1 MKLRK
6 NGDTAGTWDAYYLAP
21 SGKRFRSRKEVA
33 VFLGL
38 IQGSDKKR
46 RSSTGDMATPWTIAD
61 RSAAPTRPAA
71 MSAAAKIAGSM
82 HDTAEGA
89 AAAASAAL
97 EAALAGASHN
107 NAVEPWSLGD
117 MLMILLF

>member
-1 MKLRK
+1 M
-6 NGDTAGTWDAYYLAP
+6 
-21 SGKRFRSRKEVA
+21 
-33 VFLGL
+33 FLGL